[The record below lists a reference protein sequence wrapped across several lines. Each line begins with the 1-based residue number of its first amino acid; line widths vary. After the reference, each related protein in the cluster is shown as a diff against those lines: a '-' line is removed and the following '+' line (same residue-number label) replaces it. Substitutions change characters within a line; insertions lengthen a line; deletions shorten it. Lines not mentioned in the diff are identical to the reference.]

1 MTNCALSDFILLL
14 LLFFCGAGGGGR
26 GAGGFGRGVNHENCL
41 LLTNNQYTETGDRIR
56 ALVMGQGDL

>member
-14 LLFFCGAGGGGR
+14 LLFFFAGRAGGG
-26 GAGGFGRGVNHENCL
+26 GRGVNHENCL

-56 ALVMGQGDL
+56 VLVMSQGDL

>member
-14 LLFFCGAGGGGR
+14 LFFFCEAWGGGG
-26 GAGGFGRGVNHENCL
+26 GVNLENCL

-56 ALVMGQGDL
+56 VLVMSQGDL

>member
-14 LLFFCGAGGGGR
+14 LFFFLRGVEGGGGW
-26 GAGGFGRGVNHENCL
+26 GVNLENCL

-56 ALVMGQGDL
+56 VLVMSQGDL

>member
-14 LLFFCGAGGGGR
+14 LLFFFLRGGGR

-56 ALVMGQGDL
+56 ALVMSQGDL

>member
-14 LLFFCGAGGGGR
+14 LFFFLRGVGGGG
-26 GAGGFGRGVNHENCL
+26 GVNLENCL

-56 ALVMGQGDL
+56 VLVMSQRDL

>member
-14 LLFFCGAGGGGR
+14 LFFFCEAWWGGGG
-26 GAGGFGRGVNHENCL
+26 VNLENCW

-56 ALVMGQGDL
+56 VLVMSQGDL

>member
-14 LLFFCGAGGGGR
+14 LFFFCEAWGGGG
-26 GAGGFGRGVNHENCL
+26 VNLENCL

-56 ALVMGQGDL
+56 VLVMSQGDL

>member
-14 LLFFCGAGGGGR
+14 LFFFARRGGGG
-26 GAGGFGRGVNHENCL
+26 GGVNLENCL

-56 ALVMGQGDL
+56 VLVMSQGDL